1 MLSNM
6 QKKRP
11 GENCKWIQKW
21 REKKPGK
28 YLVGAAAA
36 FATAF
41 CVCSCIRMI
50 DPVAYTQAIL
60 DVSYKNKTEQYMEL
74 TGAAQEDA
82 AQIFEHN
89 LETTSR
95 IYKNAKLP
103 ETMENNYSMLF
114 KNVIMQVRYTVGEA
128 TKTKEG
134 NYIVKVSVEPMT
146 LFDDTYETFRE
157 KSAEYAR
164 SITNDVMNGAA
175 IPSEKEMKQEVY
187 QIYYDILKKEL
198 DAGLKYGPAQTV
210 LIHVNKTE
218 EGTYEIPAEDIQ
230 MLDSN
235 LISQKKLL
243 EETSEMD
250 TAEAE
255 NEELTNITEE

>member
-11 GENCKWIQKW
+11 EENWKWIQKW
-21 REKKPGK
+21 RKKKPGK
-28 YLVGAAAA
+28 YIVGAAAA
-36 FATAF
+36 FAIAF

-60 DVSYKNKTEQYMEL
+60 DVSYKNKTEQYIEL

-82 AQIFEHN
+82 EQIFEHN

-95 IYKNAKLP
+95 IYKSAELT
-103 ETMENNYSMLF
+103 ETLENNYSMLF
-114 KNVIMQVRYTVGEA
+114 KDIIMQVRYTVGEA
-128 TKTKEG
+128 TKSEDG
-134 NYIVKVSVEPMT
+134 NYTVEVSVEPMT

-164 SITNDVMNGAA
+164 GVTNSVMNGAA
-175 IPSEKEMKQEVY
+175 MPSEEEMKQAVY
-187 QIYYDILKKEL
+187 QIYYDILKEEL

-210 LIHVNKTE
+210 QIHVNKTE

-230 MLDSN
+230 MLDTK
-235 LISQKKLL
+235 LISQKKL
-243 EETSEMD
+243 
-250 TAEAE
+250 
-255 NEELTNITEE
+255 TEEAAETDTTEIQTEDTVEMTEE